1 MTMKNES
8 LIIENLKTLT
18 IDVREIRKTVP
29 RIAAIEEHL
38 KNLNGSVQRHE
49 QSIGGLDD
57 VCDKQDRRID
67 KIYTV
72 ATFVSA
78 LSGIVFGIVSSV
90 FYKIFFK

>member
-1 MTMKNES
+1 MTTKPVM
-8 LIIENLKTLT
+8 LKL
-18 IDVREIRKTVP
+18 DEIGKDTANTRVEVA
-29 RIAAIEEHL
+29 RIEEHL

-90 FYKIFFK
+90 FYKIFLK